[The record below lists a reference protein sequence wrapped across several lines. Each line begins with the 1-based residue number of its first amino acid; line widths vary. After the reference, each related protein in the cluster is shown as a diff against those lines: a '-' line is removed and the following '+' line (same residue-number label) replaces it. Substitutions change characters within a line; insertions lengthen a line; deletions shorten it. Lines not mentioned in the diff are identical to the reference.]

1 MKKAIAENRLQ
12 PQSRGKAANLLKT
25 IQKHWMLLLMV
36 LPGILWC
43 AIFRYGPMYG
53 ALIAFQ
59 KYHIGDS
66 ILTGNW
72 AGLYW
77 FKKFF
82 SHPQFRQLI
91 TNTLA
96 ISILQLIFVFP
107 VPIIFALLLNEV
119 RNTRVKKLVQT
130 VSYLPHFI
138 SLVAVCS
145 MLNLLLNPSS
155 GIINKILNVFG
166 VESIYFMGSTQ
177 WYRPVYILS
186 QIWQTFGYSAI
197 IYISALSAVPQE
209 LYESASVDGASRFRQ
224 IMTISLPSIM
234 PTVVIMLILEC
245 GKLLSVGYE
254 KTLLL
259 QNSANNSVADIIS
272 TFAYRVGMSQ
282 GMYSFGT
289 AVDLFTAVIN
299 CLMVFVV
306 NKISQRVS
314 ETSLW

>member
-25 IQKHWMLLLMV
+25 IRKHWMLLLMV

-43 AIFRYGPMYG
+43 AVFRYGPMYG

-96 ISILQLIFVFP
+96 ISILQLVFVFP

-119 RNTRVKKLVQT
+119 RNTKVKKLVQT

-145 MLNLLLNPSS
+145 MLNLLLNPST

-166 VESIYFMGSTQ
+166 VESIYFMEARS
-177 WYRPVYILS
+177 
-186 QIWQTFGYSAI
+186 
-197 IYISALSAVPQE
+197 
-209 LYESASVDGASRFRQ
+209 
-224 IMTISLPSIM
+224 
-234 PTVVIMLILEC
+234 
-245 GKLLSVGYE
+245 
-254 KTLLL
+254 
-259 QNSANNSVADIIS
+259 
-272 TFAYRVGMSQ
+272 
-282 GMYSFGT
+282 GT
-289 AVDLFTAVIN
+289 ARCISSPRSGRPSVTAPSFTSRPCPR
-299 CLMVFVV
+299 CLRSCMNPPVWTALPG
-306 NKISQRVS
+306 SAR
-314 ETSLW
+314 L

>member
-1 MKKAIAENRLQ
+1 LKKSITKNCVQ
-12 PQSRGKAANLLKT
+12 PRSRGRAVDPLKAVK
-25 IQKHWMLLLMV
+25 KHWMLFLMV

-43 AIFRYGPMYG
+43 ALFRYGPMYG

-59 KYHIGDS
+59 KYHVGDN

-72 AGLYW
+72 VGLYW

-82 SHPQFRQLI
+82 SHPQFKQLI

-119 RNTRVKKLVQT
+119 RNNHVKKLVQT

-138 SLVAVCS
+138 SMVAVCS
-145 MLNLLLNPSS
+145 MLNLMLNPST
-155 GIINKILNVFG
+155 GIVNKMLNALG
-166 VESIYFMGSTQ
+166 VESIYFMGSTK
-177 WYRPVYILS
+177 WYRPIYILS

-197 IYISALSAVPQE
+197 IYFSALSAVPQE
-209 LYESASVDGASRFRQ
+209 LYESASVDGATRFRQ
-224 IMTISLPSIM
+224 LTAISLPSII

-245 GKLLSVGYE
+245 GKLMSVGYE

-259 QNSANNSVADIIS
+259 QNSANNSVSDIIS

-282 GMYSFGT
+282 GKYSFGT

-299 CLMVFVV
+299 CLMVFIV
-306 NKISQRVS
+306 NKISQRAT
-314 ETSLW
+314 ETGLW

>member
-1 MKKAIAENRLQ
+1 MKNMIIAQQFTPKLYGNW
-12 PQSRGKAANLLKT
+12 AALKKS
-25 IQKHWMLLLMV
+25 IRKSWLLLLMV
-36 LPGILWC
+36 LPGVVWC
-43 AIFRYGPMYG
+43 LIFRYGPMYG

-59 KYHIGDS
+59 KYHVGDS
-66 ILTGNW
+66 ILNGRW

-77 FKKFF
+77 FQKLF
-82 SHPQFRQLI
+82 SYRQFGQLI
-91 TNTLA
+91 TNTLY
-96 ISILQLIFVFP
+96 ISVLQLIFCFP
-107 VPIIFALLLNEV
+107 VPVIFALLLNEV
-119 RNTRVKKLVQT
+119 RSNRLKKLVQT

-145 MLNLLLNPSS
+145 MLSLLLNPSS
-155 GIINKILNVFG
+155 GIVNRVIKSLG
-166 VESIYFMGSTQ
+166 GQSIYFMGSIV

-186 QIWQTFGYSAI
+186 QIWQSFGFNSI
-197 IYISALSAVPQE
+197 IYISALTAVPQE

-224 IMTISLPSIM
+224 MIAISLPSIM
-234 PTVVIMLILEC
+234 PTVIIMLILES

-272 TFAYRVGMSQ
+272 TFSYRVGLSQ

-289 AVDLFTAVIN
+289 AVDLFTGVIN
-299 CLMVFVV
+299 CLMIFSVNTFV
-306 NKISQRVS
+306 KRIS

>member
-1 MKKAIAENRLQ
+1 MEKAIKAPRLE
-12 PQSRGKAANLLKT
+12 PRRKGKMAALAKSVRRN
-25 IQKHWMLLLMV
+25 WMLLLMV

-82 SHPQFRQLI
+82 SHPQFKQLI

-96 ISILQLIFVFP
+96 ISILQLVFVFP

-119 RNTRVKKLVQT
+119 RNTHVKKLVQT

-145 MLNLLLNPSS
+145 MLNLLLKMKMKKGTADLNFLFVHNMPLRAIAKMTNGMVSM
-155 GIINKILNVFG
+155 GMIDGLVMELKGFWVIGLCRMGYEFVRNLILNG
-166 VESIYFMGSTQ
+166 
-177 WYRPVYILS
+177 
-186 QIWQTFGYSAI
+186 WQ
-197 IYISALSAVPQE
+197 
-209 LYESASVDGASRFRQ
+209 
-224 IMTISLPSIM
+224 
-234 PTVVIMLILEC
+234 
-245 GKLLSVGYE
+245 E
-254 KTLLL
+254 KRLD
-259 QNSANNSVADIIS
+259 AAD
-272 TFAYRVGMSQ
+272 R
-282 GMYSFGT
+282 
-289 AVDLFTAVIN
+289 
-299 CLMVFVV
+299 
-306 NKISQRVS
+306 
-314 ETSLW
+314 

>member
-1 MKKAIAENRLQ
+1 MEKAIKAPRLE
-12 PQSRGKAANLLKT
+12 PRRKGKMAALAKSVRRN
-25 IQKHWMLLLMV
+25 WMLLLMV

-59 KYHIGDS
+59 EYHIGDS

-82 SHPQFRQLI
+82 SHPQFKQRI

-96 ISILQLIFVFP
+96 ISILQLVFVFP

-119 RNTRVKKLVQT
+119 RNTHVKKLVQT

-145 MLNLLLNPSS
+145 MLNLMLNPSS
-155 GIINKILNVFG
+155 GIVNKMLNALG
-166 VESIYFMGSTQ
+166 VESIYFMGSTE
-177 WYRPVYILS
+177 WYRPIYILS

-224 IMTISLPSIM
+224 LTTISLPSIM

-272 TFAYRVGMSQ
+272 TFAYRVGMSR

-306 NKISQRVS
+306 NKISKRVS
-314 ETSLW
+314 DTSLW